1 MLAEQSEPK
10 LEPLEVPVEQ
20 PLCSPTPSAVWA
32 LFYSM
37 RFVDA
42 ASAPLLVEQVQGL

>member
-10 LEPLEVPVEQ
+10 LEPLEALVEQ
-20 PLCSPTPSAVWA
+20 PLCSATPIAGA
-32 LFYSM
+32 LSYSM

-42 ASAPLLVEQVQGL
+42 ASAALLVEQVQSL